1 MGYKKDV
8 AKGIGGGTV
17 VLIVI
22 LVIGALISGGVWLYG
37 VATSGIKGQGD
48 AVKINNSAEN
58 WTSKQAFFHEKY
70 EAVKVADQKIG
81 MYSKTAAANPS
92 DRTAATNLEGMTSQ
106 CLNYVAEY
114 NAESSKVLSRDW
126 KDPELPTTINT
137 SNPSTDC
144 K

>member
-1 MGYKKDV
+1 MGYKTDA
-8 AKGIGGGTV
+8 AKGIAWGWLL
-17 VLIVI
+17 LIV
-22 LVIGALISGGVWLYG
+22 VIVIAVVTSAGMWIFG

-58 WTSKQAFFHEKY
+58 WTAKQAFFHEKY

-81 MYSKTAAANPS
+81 MYAKTAAANPT

-114 NAESSKVLSRDW
+114 NAESAKVLSRDW

-137 SNPSTDC
+137 SNPATDC